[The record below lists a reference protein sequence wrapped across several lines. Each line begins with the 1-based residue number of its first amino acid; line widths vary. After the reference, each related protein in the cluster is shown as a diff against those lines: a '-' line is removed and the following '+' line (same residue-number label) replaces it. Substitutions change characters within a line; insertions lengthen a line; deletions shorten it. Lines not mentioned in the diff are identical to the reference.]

1 MSEWLDVL
9 LEEITRQKEEEK
21 AAREEADR
29 RSEKTAAN
37 LTIPSSE
44 NI

>member
-9 LEEITRQKEEEK
+9 LEEITRKKEEEK
-21 AAREEADR
+21 ASREAADR